1 MRQAALQPGH
11 FGNSAPFVLVG
22 QGINVHHL
30 SLVKKFHLTERVGF
44 TFTAAIS
51 DLFNHPHFQNPDA
64 TRNISNPDPGKF
76 TALIPDYNP
85 EKQAGRHISIKLRIE
100 W

>member
-1 MRQAALQPGH
+1 MPPKGR
-11 FGNSAPFVLVG
+11 FGNSGVNTLVG

-30 SLVKKFHLTERVGF
+30 SLAKRFRLTERVGF
-44 TFTAAIS
+44 TFTSAIS
-51 DLFNHPHFQNPDA
+51 DIFNHPHFQNP
-64 TRNISNPDPGKF
+64 RNNISDPDPGKL

-85 EKQAGRHISIKLRIE
+85 EKQAGRHISMKLRIE